1 VPKLRIWSGQPDL
14 IKVLAALYDPRSLVE
29 RGSFAFF
36 MQRLR
41 YMVLAGPTAVGKT
54 DLAIHIAQNLQT
66 EIVGGDAFQL
76 YQGLDILTGKP
87 TPSQL
92 RAVSHHLL
100 GILPLTDLC
109 DVHKYSLLARQTIA
123 VLNQRGIIPLVV
135 GGTGFYL
142 RALEGSIPQLPS
154 VDLALR
160 AELHRRSVPD
170 LLRDL
175 ETRDPVASNRIDQ
188 KNRRRLIRALEV
200 CILSGKP
207 FSSFLPQI
215 ATDPAMA
222 RIALQQTRS
231 ILIEKI
237 NRRVDE
243 MFERGVVAEVA
254 AVKAIGPTASK
265 AIGFQLIRSLLA
277 GAIDLSSCREAIKQ
291 QTRSYAKRQMTWFRR
306 QPYELVAAESSVE
319 FLTATLRRGM

>member
-1 VPKLRIWSGQPDL
+1 
-14 IKVLAALYDPRSLVE
+14 
-29 RGSFAFF
+29 
-36 MQRLR
+36 MHRLK

-54 DLAIHIAQNLQT
+54 ELAIRIAQRLQT

-76 YQGLDILTGKP
+76 YQYLDILTGKP

-92 RAVSHHLL
+92 AAVPHHLV

-109 DVHKYSLLARQTIA
+109 DVHKYSLLARQTIDA
-123 VLNQRGIIPLVV
+123 LNQRGIIPLVV

-142 RALEGSIPQLPS
+142 QGIAGVIPLLPP

-160 AELHRRSVPD
+160 AELNGRPVPD

-175 ETRDPVASNRIDQ
+175 ETRDPVASSRIDR
-188 KNRRRLIRALEV
+188 KNRRRLTRALEV

-207 FSSFLPQI
+207 FSSFSQQT
-215 ATDPAMA
+215 ATDPAIA
-222 RIALQQTRS
+222 RIALQQPRS
-231 ILIEKI
+231 ILVERI

-254 AVKAIGPTASK
+254 AVEAIGPTASK

-277 GAIDLSSCREAIKQ
+277 DAIDLLDCREAIKQ
-291 QTRSYAKRQMTWFRR
+291 QTRHYAKRQMTWFRR
-306 QPYELVAAESSVE
+306 QPYELVAADSSAE
-319 FLTATLRRGM
+319 FLTEIFRLRTSEFITR